1 MTRPIHRRL
10 ALLLS
15 LLVALPSFGQGRD
28 RQGNGGGNQGG
39 GSRPAPSQPAPSRPA
54 PSQPA
59 PARPAP
65 SQPAPSRP
73 APSQPAPSRPAPT
86 PSRPSPTPS
95 RPAPSQPTPSQPTPG
110 NTRPSNPTPPSSR
123 PSPSAPTNPSAP
135 TPSPN
140 SRPSAPSRPD
150 ATPPR
155 TAPTPGSSSRPTA
168 PAPTQPPVRTGSGS
182 SGSDSSGGFRPA
194 PNPSTSRPRAPVAPA
209 PGSARPA
216 PLPRSADSAPPAR
229 DSRGPSSRVE
239 RQPSGD
245 TTPRRTAPSART
257 DERKAEAPSSGSRP
271 IDRDKILERYQRPTE
286 GGGAEADAVRKARE
300 GYRAEQDAKN
310 GERRENA
317 DAARAEA
324 ERISK
329 AREGYRGEQDAKN
342 SAREKNASDAR
353 AEAERVT
360 SARTGYR
367 REQNAREAER
377 RQNVG
382 EARVEAARE
391 EARNERGA
399 GNVKA
404 KRDQYRAGEIKSER
418 DLYRAE
424 AARKIDTRERNV
436 AEART
441 RALRSAYAAN
451 PASGYGNW
459 NRGRSLSSCH
469 GWGLN
474 VGFGLG
480 LSWCN
485 PYGWYW
491 ASNCW
496 PNWYWNGWG
505 YTSNYWYWWG
515 VGGYS
520 YSRWCHP
527 FSWSYAWNYGCWPS
541 YNAWW
546 PSVWVTS
553 AWAPPVYY
561 ANTVSGGADVVV
573 YDEYGN
579 PEVEVYGGRVN
590 VYQGQTQPAAVGE
603 GVQLGSSGNAYAA
616 PVVDPTVAKVL
627 GGASDSTQAQ
637 LEQYLADGDAAFREG
652 RYGDAA
658 HYYAKAIELR
668 PEQGVLYLVLSD
680 ALFATGDYHYGAFA
694 LRRALEFDPTL
705 ATAELDKREFYRDPA
720 EFERQLQLL
729 ERFLADRPTDVD
741 ARLLLSA
748 NYLFSKRPQLAID
761 LLEAG
766 SSASARAETTGQ
778 KLLDAARAALTKKP

>member
-1 MTRPIHRRL
+1 M
-10 ALLLS
+10 
-15 LLVALPSFGQGRD
+15 
-28 RQGNGGGNQGG
+28 
-39 GSRPAPSQPAPSRPA
+39 
-54 PSQPA
+54 
-59 PARPAP
+59 
-65 SQPAPSRP
+65 
-73 APSQPAPSRPAPT
+73 
-86 PSRPSPTPS
+86 
-95 RPAPSQPTPSQPTPG
+95 
-110 NTRPSNPTPPSSR
+110 
-123 PSPSAPTNPSAP
+123 
-135 TPSPN
+135 
-140 SRPSAPSRPD
+140 
-150 ATPPR
+150 
-155 TAPTPGSSSRPTA
+155 
-168 PAPTQPPVRTGSGS
+168 RTGSGS
-182 SGSDSSGGFRPA
+182 SGSDSSGGYRPA

-209 PGSARPA
+209 PGSTRPA
-216 PLPRSADSAPPAR
+216 PLPRSADSANPGR
-229 DSRGPSSRVE
+229 DVRGPSSRVE
-239 RQPSGD
+239 RQPGTD
-245 TTPRRTAPSART
+245 ATQRRTAPSART
-257 DERKAEAPSSGSRP
+257 DERKAETPSSGSRP
-271 IDRDKILERYQRPTE
+271 IDREKILERYQRPTE
-286 GGGAEADAVRKARE
+286 TTGAEADSVRKARE
-300 GYRAEQDAKN
+300 GYRAEQDAKI

-317 DAARAEA
+317 DTARGEA

-329 AREGYRGEQDAKN
+329 AREGYRAEQDAKN
-342 SAREKNASDAR
+342 SERKQNVGDAR
-353 AEAERVT
+353 AEAERVAN
-360 SARTGYR
+360 ARTGYR

-382 EARVEAARE
+382 EARVEAARD

-404 KRDQYRAGEIKSER
+404 KRDQFRASEIKSER
-418 DLYRAE
+418 DLYRSE
-424 AARKIDTRERNV
+424 AARKIDTRERSV

-441 RALRSAYAAN
+441 RALRDAYAAN
-451 PASGYGNW
+451 PATGYGNW
-459 NRGRSLSSCH
+459 NRGRSLSACH

-485 PYGWYW
+485 PYGLYW
-491 ASNCW
+491 SSQCW
-496 PNWYWNGWG
+496 PSWYWNGWG

-527 FSWSYAWNYGCWPS
+527 FSWSYAWNYGRWPS

-561 ANTVSGGADVVV
+561 ANSVSDSADVVV
-573 YDEYGN
+573 YDENGN

-590 VYQGQTQPAAVGE
+590 VYQGQSQPAAVGE
-603 GVQLGSSGNAYAA
+603 GVQLGTSGNAYVA

-658 HYYAKAIELR
+658 HYYAKAIELQ

-705 ATAELDKREFYRDPA
+705 ATADLDKREFYRDPA